1 MNTSPDPAPSAAAV
15 LAEDDPRSA
24 ANIERRKTLKL
35 AERDAG
41 GRLLP
46 GSVLPNAGRPEGPTV
61 TTLARQHTAQAIEVL
76 RQILDDERTPAAAR
90 ATAAQA
96 LLDRGWGKAP
106 IQIDLNVRQK
116 FDDFL
121 REIGVAA
128 NFERDHLVVADVEAE
143 GNEE

>member
-1 MNTSPDPAPSAAAV
+1 MNTNAPAPSAADV

-46 GSVLPNAGRPEGPTV
+46 GSILPNAGRPEGPTV
-61 TTLARQHTAQAIEVL
+61 TTLAREHTAKAIGVL
-76 RQILDDERTPAAAR
+76 RQILDDERAPAAAR

-121 REIGVAA
+121 REIGVAT
-128 NFERDHLVVADVEAE
+128 NFERDHPVIEAE
-143 GNEE
+143 EASG